1 MKTLLLNFVSIL
13 RRFKAATFLN
23 IAGLAVAFAAFLL
36 IMMQIEYEWNFDRCH
51 PTSDRIVR
59 VDRFR
64 GDDADM
70 FAAILPRAFADVV
83 FASSPHIEA
92 ATLIVPPWNDVYIT
106 IGEGDNRKGFREYM
120 ALCYP
125 NVDQVFGFDLLEGSR
140 GCLSDPEKVMIP
152 QSMARRMFGDTP
164 AVGQQLRLDQPY
176 SMKGLQNL
184 TVGAVYRDFPKN
196 TQLNNYIY
204 SKIDDHMVN
213 DWETMAFFGY
223 MLLDQADSKQAVED
237 TFNKSFDFVSR
248 GYPKETKMSLLKLTD
263 IYYQPD
269 QLTDYVKSGS
279 RDTVTLL
286 LVVAFLVLVVAGINF
301 LNFSTSLAPLRMKSI
316 NTQKVLGSSVGGLR
330 RALVMEAVC
339 FCLLAC
345 LLAFGI
351 IYVLNTQHTLS
362 FMEADTVLSNHLP
375 LIGML
380 LGIAVLV
387 GFIAGMYP
395 AWYMTSFPPALVL
408 KGNFGLS
415 LGGRR
420 LRTALIG
427 FQYIVSIGLIIGAV
441 FVQLQNNHMR
451 SFNLGFEKDQIAI
464 VKLTPQMIKENR
476 EVYTTRLKAYPGI
489 EDVAFSSQLFGGSD
503 SYMMVPKWYDGKEF
517 YTYIIPVSW
526 NFLDVMGMPVTG
538 GRNFQESDIRCDSMN
553 IYIYNR
559 SAQERMQMEAGHS
572 ITGNGR
578 KGLIA
583 GFTGEA
589 RAVSFRRSGEEG
601 DIAFVLNK
609 EPLPVSYIRLKAGTD
624 VEEAV
629 EHISRTLAEIDPAYP
644 FDIQFYDS
652 VFDQLYHKEQYL
664 KKMVSLFGLLAI
676 LISIAGVF
684 GLVVFE
690 TQYRIK
696 EISVRKV
703 YGASVGEILSMFN
716 RLYLRIVGICFVLAA
731 PIAWYGVHKW
741 LEHFSSRTPVYWW
754 VFALAFA
761 IVAIITL
768 LTVTFQNWRA
778 ANTNPAE
785 SMKAN

>member
-1 MKTLLLNFVSIL
+1 MKTLLLNFLSIL
-13 RRFKAATFLN
+13 RRFKVATFLN

-36 IMMQIEYEWNFDRCH
+36 IMMQIEYEWSFDRCH

-70 FAAILPRAFADVV
+70 FAAILPRAFADEV

-92 ATLIVPPWNDVYIT
+92 ATLIAPPWNDVYIT
-106 IGEGDNRKGFREYM
+106 IGEGENRKGFREYV
-120 ALCYP
+120 ASCYP

-164 AVGQQLRLDQPY
+164 AVGQQLRLEASS
-176 SMKGLQNL
+176 SMKSTQTF

-196 TQLNNYIY
+196 TQLHNYIY
-204 SKIDDHMVN
+204 AKIDDRMVD

-223 MLLDQADSKQAVED
+223 MLLDQADSKQVVEEA
-237 TFNKSFDFVSR
+237 FNNSFDFVSR
-248 GYPKETKMSLLKLTD
+248 GYPKETKLSLLKLTD
-263 IYYQPD
+263 IYYHPN
-269 QLTDYVKSGS
+269 QLTDYVKCGS
-279 RDTVTLL
+279 RDTVSLL
-286 LVVAFLVLVVAGINF
+286 LIVAFLVLIVAGINF

-330 RALVMEAVC
+330 RALVMEAVS

-362 FMEADTVLSNHLP
+362 FIEADTVLSNHLS
-375 LIGML
+375 LMGML

-387 GFIAGMYP
+387 GLVAGMYP

-420 LRTALIG
+420 LRTFLIG

-441 FVQLQNNHMR
+441 FVQLQNNYMR
-451 SFNLGFEKDQIAI
+451 SVNLGFEKDQIVI
-464 VKLTPQMIKENR
+464 VKLTSQMIKENR

-503 SYMMVPKWYDGKEF
+503 SYMMVPKWYEGKEF
-517 YTYIIPVSW
+517 FTYIIPVSW
-526 NFLDVMGMPVTG
+526 NFLDVMGMPITG
-538 GRNFQESDIRCDSMN
+538 GRNFQESDTRCDSMN

-559 SAQERMQMEAGHS
+559 SAQERMQMEAGHYIS
-572 ITGNGR
+572 GNK

-589 RAVSFRRSGEEG
+589 RAVSFRQGGAEG
-601 DIAFVLNK
+601 DIAFVQNNN
-609 EPLPVSYIRLKAGTD
+609 PLPVSYIRVKAGTD
-624 VEEAV
+624 VNEAV
-629 EHISRTLAEIDPAYP
+629 EHISRTLKEIDPAYP

-652 VFDQLYHKEQYL
+652 VFDQLYHKELYL
-664 KKMVSLFGLLAI
+664 KKMISLFGLLAI
-676 LISIAGVF
+676 FISIAGVF

-696 EISVRKV
+696 EISIRKV

-716 RLYLRIVGICFVLAA
+716 RLYLRIVVICFILAA
-731 PIAWYGVHKW
+731 PVAWYGVYKW

-754 VFALAFA
+754 VFALAFV
-761 IVAIITL
+761 IVAVITL
-768 LTVTFQNWRA
+768 LTVTFQNWNA